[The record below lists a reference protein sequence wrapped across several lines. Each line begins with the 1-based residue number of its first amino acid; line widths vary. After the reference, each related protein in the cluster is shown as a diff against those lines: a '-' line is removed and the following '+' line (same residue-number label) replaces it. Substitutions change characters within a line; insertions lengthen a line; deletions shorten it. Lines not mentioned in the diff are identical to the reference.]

1 MLRLAALSQ
10 YPVVTRSIPGVGKF
24 LFRDEFVTPL
34 AAGQVH
40 GTFCEPGPGRLLVVD
55 TGGALSISG
64 GALQV
69 GRGSAGDPGVSLG
82 ALRRRA
88 GQVLALALNASDLT
102 SLSAGYAEELAVGLG
117 IDVAGGA
124 LRPVCNG
131 AVGPTVATLSIGTD
145 YVVYLLPRTRGAF
158 LFLQGADR
166 PELLWVDDTDETAIR
181 LARILGN
188 RAVFACD
195 WIRVPQ
201 ALWLP
206 APLLYDRFQR
216 ADGGLG
222 SSDGYAGDHGLGAVA
237 SAPWDRKAGW
247 TVASNRAQNTPPE
260 SGQLLTDGGLEAWT
274 SATNLPNWTEG
285 GAGGNSVNQE
295 TSVVRSGTYAC
306 RIDVVDPASSAYIY
320 QRIPVSAGTWVRIR
334 TYVRASSAAGRF
346 WNTLPDSPT
355 LNTTRTISPSTTEW
369 TLVDATLP
377 AMADN
382 PRVVFGRAGGTG
394 AYSFYLDDLQIDS
407 FATPDLFA
415 TQDVGTADVLVGV
428 RLDANPGDHAVGAAL
443 CLDDPDDPQNY
454 LVVCRYQT
462 HYWRLIK
469 CVAGAITVVATS
481 SAAAP
486 FVAGAWLWVAKGGDQ
501 VSVWY
506 NGERVISPQTVSD
519 AEIVDNTRHGM
530 FAASD
535 VPGLFGGCEIWA
547 RGTGGEYQI
556 LETLTAPVPEE
567 NLVLN
572 PSFEAG
578 EGDTF
583 TSWSKTGVGESSP
596 GNLIEQDLTDYSDG
610 QRAAKITKGATSSSP
625 ALYQYVPVTV
635 GASYEVSFWGHSSA
649 VGGIGLRVAGFIG
662 STWAADLVSGTTFGL
677 GDSVWRRY
685 ARTFTVPPNHTR
697 ARIAVYSAINPGI
710 AWIDNVRLR
719 RIA

>member
-40 GTFCEPGPGRLLVVD
+40 GTFCEPGPGRLIVVD
-55 TGGALSISG
+55 TGGALAISG

-69 GRGSAGDPGVSLG
+69 GRGSAGDPGVSFG

-117 IDVAGGA
+117 IDVADGA

-131 AVGPTVATLSIGTD
+131 AVGPTVAPLSIGTD
-145 YVVYLLPRTRGAF
+145 YVVYLLPRTLGAF
-158 LFLQGADR
+158 LFLQGAGH
-166 PELLWVDDTDETAIR
+166 PELLWVDDTDETTIR

-274 SATNLPNWTEG
+274 SATNLPQWTEG

-295 TSVVRSGTYAC
+295 ASVVRSGTYAC
-306 RIDVVDPASSAYIY
+306 RLDVVDPASSAYIY
-320 QRIPVSAGTWVRIR
+320 QRILVTAGTWARIR
-334 TYVRASSAAGRF
+334 AYVRASSAAGRF
-346 WNTLPDSPT
+346 WITLPDSPT

-369 TLVDATLP
+369 TLVDAVLP
-377 AMADN
+377 AMVDN
-382 PRVVFGRAGGTG
+382 PRVVFSKHSSSGAG
-394 AYSFYLDDLQIDS
+394 SLYLDDLQVDS

-454 LVVCRYQT
+454 LVVCRYQADL
-462 HYWRLIK
+462 WRLIK
-469 CVAGAITVVATS
+469 CVAGVPTVVATS
-481 SAAAP
+481 DATP

-501 VSVWY
+501 VTVWY
-506 NGERVISPQTVSD
+506 NGVRVISPQTVSV

-535 VPGLFGGCEIWA
+535 MPGLFGGCEIWA

-578 EGDTF
+578 AEDTF
-583 TSWSKTGVGESSP
+583 TSWSKSGVGEGYP

-610 QRAAKITKGATSSSP
+610 QRAAKLTKGITSSSP

-649 VGGIGLRVAGFIG
+649 VDGIRLRVAGCIS
-662 STWAADLVSGTTFGL
+662 STEVADLVSSTTFGL

-685 ARTFTVPPNHTR
+685 ARTFTVLPNYTQ
-697 ARIAVYSAINPGI
+697 AKIIISSPINQGI

>member
-40 GTFCEPGPGRLLVVD
+40 GTFCEPGPGRLIVVD

-117 IDVAGGA
+117 IDVAGGD

-131 AVGPTVATLSIGTD
+131 AVGPTVAALSIGTD
-145 YVVYLLPRTRGAF
+145 YVVYLLPRTLGSF
-158 LFLQGADR
+158 LFLQGAGR

-188 RAVFACD
+188 QAVFACD

-237 SAPWDRKAGW
+237 SAPWDRGAGW
-247 TVASNRAQNTPPE
+247 AVASNRAQNTPPE
-260 SGQLLTDGGLEAWT
+260 SGQLLTNGGLEEWA
-274 SATNLPNWTEG
+274 SATDLVGWTKG
-285 GAGGNSVNQE
+285 VAGGNSVNQE
-295 TSVVRSGTYAC
+295 ASVVRSGTYAC
-306 RIDVVDPASSAYIY
+306 RLDVVN
-320 QRIPVSAGTWVRIR
+320 PVSGAHIRQATTIPAGTWTRIR
-334 TYVRASSAAGRF
+334 AYVRASAATGRF
-346 WNTLPDSPT
+346 YITFGAN
-355 LNTTRTISPSTTEW
+355 NATRAISPSTTEW
-369 TLVDATLP
+369 TLMDAVLP
-377 AMADN
+377 ALADN
-382 PRVVFGRAGGTG
+382 PAPAFNVQGGTG
-394 AYSFYLDDLQIDS
+394 VYSLYLDDLQLDS
-407 FATPDLFA
+407 FTTPDLFA

-443 CLDDPDDPQNY
+443 CLDDPNDPQNY
-454 LVVCRYQT
+454 LVVYPYLT
-462 HYWRLIK
+462 DLWRLIK
-469 CVAGAITVVATS
+469 CVAGVPTVVATS
-481 SAAAP
+481 AAAP
-486 FVAGAWLWVAKGGDQ
+486 FTAGAWLWVAKGGDQ

-506 NGERVISPQTVSD
+506 NGKRIISPKTVSD
-519 AEIVDNTRHGM
+519 AGIVDNTRHGM

-578 EGDTF
+578 AEDTF
-583 TSWSKTGVGESSP
+583 TSWSKSGVGEGYP

-610 QRAAKITKGATSSSP
+610 QRAAKITKGMESSP

-649 VGGIGLRVAGFIG
+649 VDGIGLRVAGYIG
-662 STWAADLVSGTTFGL
+662 STEATDLVPRTTFGL

-685 ARTFTVPPNHTR
+685 ARTFTVPPNYTL
-697 ARIAVYSAINPGI
+697 AKIILSSAINPGI
-710 AWIDNVRLR
+710 VWIDNVRLR

>member
-40 GTFCEPGPGRLLVVD
+40 GTLCEPGPGRLIVVD
-55 TGGALSISG
+55 TGGALAISG

-69 GRGSAGDPGVSLG
+69 GRGSAGDPGVSFG

-117 IDVAGGA
+117 IDVAGGD

-131 AVGPTVATLSIGTD
+131 AVGPTVATLSVDTD
-145 YVVYLLPRTRGAF
+145 YVVYLLPRTLGSF
-158 LFLQGADR
+158 LFLQGAGH
-166 PELLWVDDTDETAIR
+166 PELLWVDDTDETTIR

-247 TVASNRAQNTPPE
+247 TVASSRAQNTPPE
-260 SGQLLTDGGLEAWT
+260 SGQLLTDGGLEEWT
-274 SATNLPNWTEG
+274 TATNLTSWNEIIS
-285 GAGGNSVNQE
+285 GGNSVNQE
-295 TSVVRSGTYAC
+295 ASVVRSGTYAC
-306 RIDVVDPASSAYIY
+306 RIDVVDPARAAHIR
-320 QRIPVSAGTWVRIR
+320 QTLTIPAGTWTRLR
-334 TYVRASSAAGRF
+334 AYVRASSEVGRV
-346 WNTLPDSPT
+346 LI
-355 LNTTRTISPSTTEW
+355 TINNVPANQNIIPSTTEW
-369 TLVDATLP
+369 TLLDAVIP
-377 AMADN
+377 ALVDN
-382 PRVVFGRAGGTG
+382 PWLSFGRRGGSG
-394 AYSFYLDDLQIDS
+394 VCSLYLDDLQVDT

-454 LVVCRYQT
+454 LVVFRYLADR
-462 HYWRLIK
+462 WRLIK
-469 CVAGAITVVATS
+469 CVAGVPTVVATS
-481 SAAAP
+481 GHTTFA
-486 FVAGAWLWVAKGGDQ
+486 AGAWLWVAKGGDQ
-501 VSVWY
+501 VTVWY
-506 NGERVISPQTVSD
+506 NGKLVIPPQTVSD

-547 RGTGGEYQI
+547 RGTDGEYQI

-578 EGDTF
+578 AEDTF
-583 TSWSKTGVGESSP
+583 TSWSKSGVGEGYP

-610 QRAAKITKGATSSSP
+610 QRAAKITRGATTLP

-649 VGGIGLRVAGFIG
+649 VGGIGFRVAGCIG
-662 STWAADLVSGTTFGL
+662 GTEATNLVPRTTFGL

-685 ARTFTVPPNHTR
+685 ARTFTVPPNYTQV
-697 ARIAVYSAINPGI
+697 RINVSSAINPGI

>member
-40 GTFCEPGPGRLLVVD
+40 GTFCEPGPGRLIVVD

-117 IDVAGGA
+117 IDVAGGD

-131 AVGPTVATLSIGTD
+131 AVGPTVAALSIGTD
-145 YVVYLLPRTRGAF
+145 YVVYLLPRTLGSF
-158 LFLQGADR
+158 LFLQGAGR

-188 RAVFACD
+188 QAVFACD

-216 ADGGLG
+216 ADGSLG

-237 SAPWDRKAGW
+237 SAPWDRIAGW

-260 SGQLLTDGGLEAWT
+260 SGQLLTNGGLEEWATATTPTGWT
-274 SATNLPNWTEG
+274 KG
-285 GAGGNSVNQE
+285 FAGGNSVNQE
-295 TSVVRSGTYAC
+295 ASVVRSGTYAC
-306 RIDVVDPASSAYIY
+306 RLDVVDPVSYAYIS
-320 QRIPVSAGTWVRIR
+320 QVITIPAGTWTRIR
-334 TYVRASSAAGRF
+334 AYVRASSAAGRF
-346 WNTLPDSPT
+346 WITFAT
-355 LNTTRTISPSTTEW
+355 NTTRAIFPSTTEW
-369 TLVDATLP
+369 TLVDVVLP
-377 AMADN
+377 ALTDN
-382 PRVVFGRAGGTG
+382 PGVVFSRERSTG
-394 AYSFYLDDLQIDS
+394 VCSLYLDDLQVDS

-454 LVVCRYQT
+454 LVVCRYQAAS
-462 HYWRLIK
+462 WRLIK
-469 CVAGAITVVATS
+469 CVAGVPTVVATS
-481 SAAAP
+481 AATP
-486 FVAGAWLWVAKGGDQ
+486 FAAGAWLWVAKGGDQ

-506 NGERVISPQTVSD
+506 NGERVISPRTISD
-519 AEIVDNTRHGM
+519 AGIVDNTRHGM

-583 TSWSKTGVGESSP
+583 TSWSKVGVGEEYP

-610 QRAAKITKGATSSSP
+610 KRAAKITRGGSSTSP
-625 ALYQYVPVTV
+625 YLVQYVPVTV

-649 VGGIGLRVAGFIG
+649 VGGIGLRVTGYIG
-662 STWAADLVSGTTFGL
+662 GTAATDLVSSTTFGL

-685 ARTFTVPPNHTR
+685 ARTFTVPPNYTR
-697 ARIAVYSAINPGI
+697 ARIIVFSAINPGI

>member
-1 MLRLAALSQ
+1 MLRLVALSQ

-40 GTFCEPGPGRLLVVD
+40 GTLCEPGPGRRIVVD
-55 TGGALSISG
+55 TGGALAISG

-69 GRGSAGDPGVSLG
+69 AAGSAGDPGISLG
-82 ALRRRA
+82 ALHRRA

-102 SLSAGYAEELAVGLG
+102 SLSAGYAKELAVGIG

-131 AVGPTVATLSIGTD
+131 VVGPTVATLSVDTD

-158 LFLQGADR
+158 LFLQGAGR

-188 RAVFACD
+188 QAVFACD

-216 ADGGLG
+216 ADGSLG

-237 SAPWDRKAGW
+237 SAPWDRGAGW
-247 TVASNRAQNTPPE
+247 AVASNRAQNTPPE
-260 SGQLLTDGGLEAWT
+260 SGQLLTNGGLEEWA
-274 SATNLPNWTEG
+274 SATDLVGWTEG
-285 GAGGNSVNQE
+285 IGGGNSINQE
-295 TSVVRSGTYAC
+295 ASVVRSGTYAC
-306 RIDVVDPASSAYIY
+306 RIDVVDSTNSAFI
-320 QRIPVSAGTWVRIR
+320 QQTLTIPAGTWTRIR
-334 TYVRASSAAGRF
+334 AYVRVSVATGLFSIYFGQD
-346 WNTLPDSPT
+346 NTS
-355 LNTTRTISPSTTEW
+355 RIISPSTTEW
-369 TLVDATLP
+369 TLVDAVLP
-377 AMADN
+377 ALADN
-382 PRVVFGRAGGTG
+382 PRVTFERRRSPDT
-394 AYSFYLDDLQIDS
+394 YSIYLDDLQVDT

-428 RLDANPGDHAVGAAL
+428 RLDADPGDHAVGAAL

-454 LVVCRYQT
+454 LVVFRYLADR
-462 HYWRLIK
+462 WRLIK

-481 SAAAP
+481 SAATP
-486 FVAGAWLWVAKGGDQ
+486 FAAGAWLWVAKGGDQ
-501 VSVWY
+501 VTVWY
-506 NGERVISPQTVSD
+506 NGVRIISPQTVSD
-519 AEIVDNTRHGM
+519 AGIVGNTRHGM

-556 LETLTAPVPEE
+556 LETLTAPEPEE

-578 EGDTF
+578 AEDTF
-583 TSWSKTGVGESSP
+583 TSWNKTGLGESNP

-610 QRAAKITKGATSSSP
+610 QRAAKLTKAASSSP
-625 ALYQYVPVTV
+625 ALSQFVPVTE

-649 VGGIGLRVAGFIG
+649 VGGNGLRVTGYID
-662 STWAADLVSGTTFGL
+662 STEATDLVSSNFGL

-685 ARTFTVPPNHTR
+685 ARTFTVPPNYTR
-697 ARIAVYSAINPGI
+697 VRISVSSRQPGI

>member
-40 GTFCEPGPGRLLVVD
+40 GTFCEPGPGRLIVVD
-55 TGGALSISG
+55 TRGALAISG

-69 GRGSAGDPGVSLG
+69 GRGSKGDPGVSLG

-145 YVVYLLPRTRGAF
+145 YVVYLLPRTLGAF
-158 LFLQGADR
+158 LFLQGAGH
-166 PELLWVDDTDETAIR
+166 PELLWVDDTDETTIR

-260 SGQLLTDGGLEAWT
+260 SGQLLKDGGLENWA
-274 SATNLPNWTEG
+274 SATDLVGWTEVIS
-285 GAGGNSVNQE
+285 GGNSVNRE
-295 TSVVRSGTYAC
+295 ASVVRSGTYAC
-306 RIDVVDPASSAYIY
+306 RLDVLELGGGA
-320 QRIPVSAGTWVRIR
+320 RIQQIPTIPAGTWTRIR
-334 TYVRASSAAGRF
+334 AYVRASATNGRF
-346 WNTLPDSPT
+346 YANFGAD
-355 LNTTRTISPSTTEW
+355 NAIRVISPSTTEW
-369 TLVDATLP
+369 TLVDAVLP
-377 AMADN
+377 AMVDN
-382 PRVVFGRAGGTG
+382 PRVAFGRHVSTG
-394 AYSFYLDDLQIDS
+394 ACSLYLDDLQVDS

-428 RLDANPGDHAVGAAL
+428 RLDADPGDHAVGAAL

-454 LVVCRYQT
+454 LVVCRYVT
-462 HYWRLIK
+462 TRWRLIK
-469 CVAGAITVVATS
+469 CVAGVPTVVATS
-481 SAAAP
+481 AAAP
-486 FVAGAWLWVAKGGDQ
+486 FAAGAWLWVAKGGDQ
-501 VSVWY
+501 VTVWY
-506 NGERVISPQTVSD
+506 NGVRVISPQTVSD

-583 TSWSKTGVGESSP
+583 TSWSKGGVGESVP

-610 QRAAKITKGATSSSP
+610 RRAAKITKGVSSTSPYIS
-625 ALYQYVPVTV
+625 QYVPVTG

-649 VGGIGLRVAGFIG
+649 VDGICLRVAGYIG
-662 STWAADLVSGTTFGL
+662 STVATDLVPLTTFGL

-685 ARTFTVPPNHTR
+685 ARTFTVPPNYTQV
-697 ARIAVYSAINPGI
+697 RILIFSFINQGI

>member
-40 GTFCEPGPGRLLVVD
+40 GTLCEPGPGRRIVTD
-55 TGGALSISG
+55 TGGALAISG

-69 GRGSAGDPGVSLG
+69 AAGSKGDPGISLG

-117 IDVAGGA
+117 IDVADGA

-145 YVVYLLPRTRGAF
+145 YVVYLLPRTCGAF
-158 LFLQGADR
+158 LFLQGDGH
-166 PELLWVDDTDETAIR
+166 PELLWVDDTDETTIR

-201 ALWLP
+201 APWLP

-216 ADGGLG
+216 ADGSLG

-237 SAPWDRKAGW
+237 SAPWDQKAGW

-260 SGQLLTDGGLEAWT
+260 SGQLLTNGGLEEWYT
-274 SATNLPNWTEG
+274 ATNLAGWSEVIG
-285 GAGGNSVNQE
+285 GGNSVNRE
-295 TSVVRSGTYAC
+295 ASVVRSGTYAC
-306 RIDVVDPASSAYIY
+306 RLDVVAPASNAYIR
-320 QRIPVSAGTWVRIR
+320 QTITIPAGTWMRLR
-334 TYVRASSAAGRF
+334 AYVRASSEVGRV
-346 WNTLPDSPT
+346 LI
-355 LNTTRTISPSTTEW
+355 TINGVSESRNIIPSTTEW
-369 TLVDATLP
+369 TLLDTVLP
-377 AMADN
+377 ALTDN
-382 PRVVFGRAGGTG
+382 PWLSFGKRSGSG
-394 AYSFYLDDLQIDS
+394 ACSLYLDDLQVDS

-428 RLDANPGDHAVGAAL
+428 RLDADPGDHAVGAAL

-454 LVVCRYQT
+454 LVVCRYLT
-462 HYWRLIK
+462 SSWRLIK
-469 CVAGAITVVATS
+469 CVAGVPTVVATAS
-481 SAAAP
+481 GAP
-486 FVAGAWLWVAKGGDQ
+486 VVAGAWLWVAKGGDQ
-501 VSVWY
+501 VTVWY
-506 NGERVISPQTVSD
+506 NGKRVISPQTVSD

-556 LETLTAPVPEE
+556 LETLTAPEPEE

-572 PSFEAG
+572 PSFE
-578 EGDTF
+578 EGAEDTF
-583 TSWSKTGVGESSP
+583 TSWSKGGVGEEYP

-610 QRAAKITKGATSSSP
+610 QRAAKITKGVSSTSPYIS
-625 ALYQYVPVTV
+625 QYVPVTG

-649 VGGIGLRVAGFIG
+649 VGGIGLRVTGYIG
-662 STWAADLVSGTTFGL
+662 GTVATDLVSSTTFGL

-685 ARTFTVPPNHTR
+685 ACTFTVPPNYTQ
-697 ARIAVYSAINPGI
+697 AKIIFSSAINPGI